1 MKMLFLAPS
10 RLSRGDAAI
19 AADLARQM
27 PGKRVQV
34 GFVSSAESLPQ
45 LHDLGMPT
53 LPLTGA
59 TPQENL
65 AILDRV
71 VRGFRPNLVIAAD
84 AFAVNES
91 CDWSGLTVEL
101 LRERYDCPVGS
112 IDRLG
117 WAAANYT
124 ADFYGGARVTLPRL
138 LDGCDLVIRTCPP
151 HAPVPGEAAGP
162 AVLYAALHPGG
173 LRDGGLRRAAVD
185 DVAVARTDQ
194 ETAATGRPVVFI
206 ANSEWEYRN
215 VRHSVSVGRL
225 IEALP
230 RVLHS
235 HLAALGRPVHVVHV
249 GPREWRFPTADGIE
263 YRHFSRLPYAMFH
276 ARLASADLFVT
287 TNTLSA
293 TLGRAVLA
301 GVPSLV
307 LQNRSTVAEGAGPG
321 WLTRAASG
329 LGRAYPFRVAPLGWY
344 DLLEPLLSG
353 NPYRDCFATE
363 EIFDGEAVRAR
374 MSALL
379 DGGPEGTRLRERQ
392 EDFRERL
399 AGLAPPV
406 DVLRAVLAR

>member
-10 RLSRGDAAI
+10 RLARGDAAI

-27 PGKRVQV
+27 PRKRIQV

-59 TPQENL
+59 TPEENL

-71 VRGFRPNLVIAAD
+71 VRGFRPDFLVAAD
-84 AFAVNES
+84 AFAVNQS
-91 CDWSGLTVEL
+91 CDWTGLTIDL

-117 WAAANYT
+117 WPAADYT
-124 ADFYGGARVTLPRL
+124 ADFYGGVRVRLPRL

-151 HAPVPGEAAGP
+151 HAPAAGEPTGP
-162 AVLYAALHPGG
+162 AVLYAGLHPGG

-185 DVAVARTDQ
+185 DVLQAPDIDV
-194 ETAATGRPVVFI
+194 TGRPVVFI
-206 ANSEWEYRN
+206 ANSDWEHRN
-215 VRHSVSVGRL
+215 PRHSVDVARL
-225 IEALP
+225 IDALP
-230 RVLHS
+230 RILHS
-235 HLAALGRPVHVVHV
+235 HLAALGRPVRVVHV
-249 GPREWRFPTADGIE
+249 GPRAWRFPVADTIE

-276 ARLASADLFVT
+276 ARLAASDLFVT

-301 GVPSLV
+301 GVPSLA
-307 LQNRSTVAEGAGPG
+307 LQNASTVQDGTGPG
-321 WLTRAASG
+321 WLTQAAPQ
-329 LGRAYPFRVAPLGWY
+329 LGTAYPFRVAPLGWY

-353 NPYRDCFATE
+353 NPYRDCFATA
-363 EIFDGEAVRAR
+363 EIFDREAVRER
-374 MSALL
+374 MSGLL
-379 DGGPEGTRLRERQ
+379 DGAAELRERQ
-392 EDFRERL
+392 ARFRDLL

-406 DVLRAVLAR
+406 DVLRAVLSR